1 MTRSWSRRYSS
12 EETTDGGL
20 HLARK
25 PFPPSDSGHL
35 RAKVA
40 QEELIENSS
49 IPFSLVHATQFFE
62 FVAGIA
68 DGATEAA
75 RSGWR
80 RCCSSHRGRRCRG
93 GGLPHRGGLATER
106 AGGGGGA
113 GAVPMDEFFRQAL
126 AARNDPREV
135 VTDPHARH
143 FRTELTERSLVPL
156 GDKPRRSP
164 GRGGPRQFPPSL
176 SERSTA
182 HTPEGPWRLRFQ
194 ALHRVHG
201 LHRDFSGSAPPA
213 LTLTSGPLTTLQ
225 ASLEAR
231 TVPSLPSKGF

>member
-1 MTRSWSRRYSS
+1 
-12 EETTDGGL
+12 
-20 HLARK
+20 
-25 PFPPSDSGHL
+25 
-35 RAKVA
+35 
-40 QEELIENSS
+40 
-49 IPFSLVHATQFFE
+49 
-62 FVAGIA
+62 
-68 DGATEAA
+68 
-75 RSGWR
+75 
-80 RCCSSHRGRRCRG
+80 
-93 GGLPHRGGLATER
+93 
-106 AGGGGGA
+106 
-113 GAVPMDEFFRQAL
+113 MDEFFRQAL

-225 ASLEAR
+225 ASLEAADR
-231 TVPSLPSKGF
+231 SFAPL